1 MTQRLEYID
10 QLRGLAMLLVI
21 IGHVIVFC
29 GLGYD
34 NSFIRNIT
42 MMNMPLFF
50 FLNGLVISE
59 NMCLK
64 GLLRKIRQL
73 LLPFFS
79 WGILIAFYRNSTFL
93 DFLFNYWKYGYW
105 YLLVLLEFFIA
116 QMGLNYINQLI
127 NRKRRW
133 WVDVTIFLF
142 VYQALRFSTRFIPNE
157 INGLIDYWQFI
168 GYFPYFFLGGFIKR
182 HLLIDKMINHS
193 NLLIT
198 LFLLLLIPLYV
209 LWYHGRYIGVVQI
222 ALPID
227 IILLLLMIF
236 SLSDKE
242 SRVISQS
249 GGVNLAISMESL
261 LSRIGKHTLAIYM
274 MQFFLYRFINLKGL
288 FSMLYEDHN
297 YFAICLISTLI
308 AILISYLCMLGE
320 WILTKSQLFS
330 FLLLG
335 KNIRLERS

>member
-10 QLRGLAMLLVI
+10 QLKGLAMLLVV

-59 NMCLK
+59 SLSFK
-64 GLLRKIRQL
+64 GLLRKTHQL

-79 WGILIAFYRNSTFL
+79 WGILITFYRNSTFF

-105 YLLVLLEFFIA
+105 YLLVLLELFMA
-116 QMGLNYINQLI
+116 QMGLNSINQLI
-127 NRKRRW
+127 NTKKRW
-133 WVDVTIFLF
+133 WIDVAIFLF
-142 VYQALRFSTRFIPNE
+142 VYQVMRFSTRFIPNE

-182 HLLIDKMINHS
+182 HLLIDKMIKHS

-198 LFLLLLIPLYV
+198 FFLLLLIPLYV
-209 LWYHGRYIGVVQI
+209 LWYHERFIGIIQI

-242 SRVISQS
+242 YRIVSQS
-249 GGVNLAISMESL
+249 EGENFVIRMKSQ
-261 LSRIGKHTLAIYM
+261 LSKIGKHTLAIYM
-274 MQFFLYRFINLKGL
+274 MQFFLFRFIDLKRL
-288 FSMLYEDHN
+288 FPILYEDHN
-297 YFAICLISTLI
+297 YFAIFFISAFI
-308 AILISYLCMLGE
+308 AILICYLCMLGE
-320 WILTKSQLFS
+320 WILGKSQLLGFI
-330 FLLLG
+330 LLG
-335 KNIRLERS
+335 KNI